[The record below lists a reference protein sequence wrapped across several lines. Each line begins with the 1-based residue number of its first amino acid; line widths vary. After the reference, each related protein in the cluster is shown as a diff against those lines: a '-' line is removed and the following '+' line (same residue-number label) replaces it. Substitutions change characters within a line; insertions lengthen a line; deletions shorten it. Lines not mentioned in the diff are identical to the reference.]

1 MGFVPLREE
10 KGRLLKKY
18 RSVPGRKI
26 ETSVVLADSKE
37 STSFFPDRSVSITG
51 IVFMVSAKRE
61 TFLEERISSPAAA
74 RGWGSRWSRRSLPAP
89 RT

>member
-1 MGFVPLREE
+1 MGFVPSREG

-18 RSVPGRKI
+18 WTVPGRKI

-51 IVFMVSAKRE
+51 IVFMVSAQRATLLGRRE
-61 TFLEERISSPAAA
+61 YHEHDNGGDERGHHPYQHLD
-74 RGWGSRWSRRSLPAP
+74 R
-89 RT
+89 